1 MFPNRD
7 ATMNLAHATLS
18 RRSLLGVSVVA
29 TVYLTP
35 ARAALRLATPAQVLG
50 PFYPV
55 TKPLDQDSDL
65 TTVEG
70 KGGRAKG
77 KPIHVVGRVMGRD
90 GRAVA
95 GAVVEIWQ
103 ANAFGRYHHPGDGRN
118 VPLDPHFQGYGR
130 DRTDVEGA
138 YRFLTILPP
147 PYPAS
152 ANWMRPAHI
161 HFAVHG
167 PGFERLVTQMYFAG
181 DPHLERDYVFNRITD
196 PAARSR
202 LVVTLQP
209 PPAAV
214 EPAGQVANFDIVL
227 GDAA

>member
-1 MFPNRD
+1 MKPVH
-7 ATMNLAHATLS
+7 TPLS
-18 RRSLLGVSVVA
+18 RRRAMLASLAAGGLAAVRS
-29 TVYLTP
+29 TP
-35 ARAALRLATPAQVLG
+35 ALAALRIATPRQTAG

-55 TKPLDQDSDL
+55 TKPLDQDNDL
-65 TTVEG
+65 TAVRG
-70 KGGRAKG
+70 KSGRASG
-77 KPIHVVGRVMGRD
+77 TPLHVMGRVID
-90 GRAVA
+90 RAGRPVA

-130 DRTDVEGA
+130 NRTDVEGA

-181 DPHLERDYVFNRITD
+181 DPHLERDYVFNRIAD

-214 EPAGQVANFDIVL
+214 EPTGRVANFDIVL
-227 GDAA
+227 GDPA